1 MHATALTPSG
11 IPAIGDI
18 PWGSHFCNFYS
29 TAEDLAD
36 SLVPFFKAGLEH
48 NEQCMWVTS
57 EPFCVEDATAALRT
71 AVPRLEQYIQK
82 GSIEIIDHR
91 EWYQRSGGK
100 TDASEVLQR
109 WIDRKAQAMT
119 RGRTG
124 LRLTGNTF
132 WLELRDWKNFADY
145 EERVNHT
152 FHQHEIVALCSYC
165 LERCEPVG
173 ILDVVRNHQFAVARR
188 EGRWEV
194 LESASLKIAKQELR
208 RLNQE
213 LEQRVRERTAALE
226 AALLERQRA
235 EQEALAA
242 VRARDEFLSMA
253 SHEFR
258 TPLTSLKLQL
268 GLVKTALPQTRD
280 EALNQR
286 LMPKLQTMERQLQ
299 RLNAL
304 TGSLLDVT
312 SMDNGRLHLDF
323 QWVDLEALLSDA
335 VERLG
340 PDLLRSGSEVRVT
353 VEGETRGWWDALRVD
368 QIVVNLLSNAIKF
381 GQGKPLELRL
391 QRSGDEVLLSVKDQ
405 GIGITPEARARL
417 FRKYERAVPTQHYGG
432 LGLGLYI
439 SRTLAEAMGG
449 TIEVDSQPG
458 LGSTFTVS
466 LPYEPELG

>member
-1 MHATALTPSG
+1 MHAPSLTPSG

-48 NEQCMWVTS
+48 DEQCLWVTS
-57 EPFCVEDATAALRT
+57 EPFGVEDATAALRT
-71 AVPRLEQYIQK
+71 AVPRLEQYIQQ
-82 GSIEIIDHR
+82 GRIDIIDHH
-91 EWYQRSGGK
+91 EWYLRSGGK
-100 TDASEVLQR
+100 TEASEVLQG
-109 WIDRKAQAMT
+109 WIERKEQALS

-124 LRLTGNTF
+124 LRLTGNTY
-132 WLELRDWKNFADY
+132 WLERRDWKNFADY

-165 LERCEPVG
+165 LGRCEPAG

-188 EGRWEV
+188 EGQWEV
-194 LESASLKIAKQELR
+194 LESASLKMAKEELR

-226 AALLERQRA
+226 AALQERQRA

-268 GLVKTALPQTRD
+268 GLVRTALPQTQE

-286 LMPKLQTMERQLQ
+286 VMPKLQTMERQLQ

-304 TGSLLDVT
+304 TGSLLDV
-312 SMDNGRLHLDF
+312 SSLDNGRLHLDF
-323 QWVDLEALLSDA
+323 QWVDLDALVCEA

-340 PDLLRSGSEVRVT
+340 PDLQRSGSEVRVT
-353 VEGETRGWWDALRVD
+353 AEGDVRGWWDALRLD

-381 GQGKPLELRL
+381 GQGRPIAVRLER
-391 QRSGDEVLLSVKDQ
+391 RGDTVLLSVKDQ
-405 GIGITPEARARL
+405 GIGISPEARARL

-439 SRTLAEAMGG
+439 SRMLAEAMGG
-449 TIEVDSQPG
+449 TIEVASQPG
-458 LGSTFTVS
+458 QGSTFTVS
-466 LPYEPELG
+466 LPREPELG